1 MPTAPFMLRAD
12 RPFAGLRNS
21 RRAVPMCAA
30 IVALAVG
37 PTFAA
42 PPPPAGMASTA
53 IIDGKEV
60 PVPDLRMGDRD
71 AVRRILEEGR
81 DRSQVMEHITH
92 LTKQIG
98 PRLTGSSNA
107 RTANEW
113 ARSMYTL
120 WGLENAHL
128 EQWGTI
134 PVGFDRGPCSGKLVL
149 RTVTKNDDGTE
160 KIDFS
165 TLRDLQFS
173 TLSWSSGTDGAV
185 RGKVLK
191 EPRDDKEYEA
201 VKADIKG
208 AWVLLDPPKTGSGQ
222 RGVRGGATSLYTR
235 LKDARQKIADGGKPE
250 DLAIPERLALDGA
263 AGFVMTGRDERVWT
277 GAVPGWRT
285 LDPDNIPRDIIVSVR
300 GSDYDAINSR
310 LYDGD
315 TVELEF
321 NLKHTL
327 VKGPVPTF
335 NTVAEIRGSELPD
348 EYVIVSAHLDS
359 WDGPGS
365 EGCTDNGTGSATVL
379 EAARILKAAGARP
392 RRTIRFCNWTGEEQG
407 LLGSK
412 GYVEQHKAELPRIS
426 AVFVDDGGTNYEGG
440 VPAATQM
447 VPMLA
452 AATAPV
458 NNYFYSDTDGKFL
471 NVNIRD
477 TKAKIETH
485 GSSDHASFNAVAVPG
500 FFWDETGRAD
510 YGFGWHTQNDKLD
523 LAIPEYLA
531 QSATCMAVTAYNLAC
546 ADTLLPRVEPPKKEE
561 PKSN

>member
-1 MPTAPFMLRAD
+1 MPTETFTPRAD
-12 RPFAGLRNS
+12 RSFAGPRFS
-21 RRAVPMCAA
+21 RRAAPVCAA
-30 IVALAVG
+30 IVALAAG
-37 PTFAA
+37 SASAT
-42 PPPPAGMASTA
+42 PPPPAGATSTA

-71 AVRRILEEGR
+71 TVRRILEEGR

-160 KIDFS
+160 KVDFS

-222 RGVRGGATSLYTR
+222 RGVRGGAAALCTR
-235 LKDARQKIADGGKPE
+235 LKDARKKIADGGKPE

-285 LDPDNIPRDIIVSVR
+285 LDPENIPRDVIVSVR

-321 NLKHTL
+321 NLKNTL

-458 NNYFYSDTDGKFL
+458 NNFFYSDTDGKFL

-485 GSSDHASFNAVAVPG
+485 GSSDHASFNAVGVPG